1 MAKHL
6 NRSRHSVSELE
17 PTLLITVRIGAATLV
32 DGMAGFISFQLLRPK
47 KANDPYVVMTFWE
60 SEAHFKA

>member
-1 MAKHL
+1 M
-6 NRSRHSVSELE
+6 SELE

-47 KANDPYVVMTFWE
+47 KVNDPYVVMTFWE